1 MPKLNHKNIVRY
13 YSCWIEV
20 VSPCLRSIKKA
31 AKQAFAHRNKVSY
44 RICDIEGSE
53 ESMCDT
59 TVKIIEAGDESMAEV
74 SPKCDEEDSS

>member
-20 VSPCLRSIKKA
+20 VNPCLRSIKKA
-31 AKQAFAHRNKVSY
+31 AKQAFAHRQKVSY
-44 RICDIEGSE
+44 RICDVEGSE

-59 TVKIIEAGDESMAEV
+59 TVKVIEAGDESMNEG
-74 SPKCDEEDSS
+74 SP